1 MNRRQLKKALK
12 FAVLQST
19 PDVLPKILPDY
30 QPTETL
36 GTIDRKAALGRT
48 RWKVAACVMAAAC
61 VFCFSLFHLAQP
73 KVDSLI
79 SIDVNPSIEL
89 QADKR
94 DRVIES
100 TALNSDA
107 VKILDGLSLKNTD
120 LNTATDAIIGSMV
133 KNGYLPAGS
142 SDNAILISVANNNA
156 TRAEQLQQKISTSV
170 KSVLKET
177 NTGAKVL
184 RQTDTI
190 SPELQTFARQNN
202 VSVGKADFVRKLT
215 EKDSTLNAQE
225 LCKMSVK
232 ELSALIDEKDLEIS
246 GVVVENDGKL
256 SGVSATTPATDAVIS
271 EPASSA
277 PSDGDEDPSG
287 GENSETGSGEGSDSK
302 SGDPQVLPA
311 DKPSDEESG
320 PSSSDGEES
329 ENEDEDK
336 PLEPLY
342 CRRCGNWLSVCNRTC
357 DPSKPE
363 IYCEYCGRLLSVCND
378 TCDGEIDFSERYC
391 ERCGRYKS
399 VCKGTCDKTAP
410 ELYCTD
416 CGRLKSVCLG
426 SCEFYPTYEQVE
438 YTYCERCGEPDFICQ
453 DRCDPTA
460 IRAYCKECGG
470 LKTDHKPGCSQ
481 YRPGASSSSEPESS
495 SSSEEA
501 PDLYFCE
508 RCGRP
513 ESVCKDRCDKTKPDI
528 YCRYCGELKT
538 DHAEDCPLY
547 PGESE
552 SSKPPPSS
560 QPDSSAPSSSAPSS
574 SSAPVSSDVPSSSQK
589 SSSGTSP
596 VSNKKII
603 R

>member
-156 TRAEQLQQKISTSV
+156 ARAEQLQQKISTSV
-170 KSVLKET
+170 KTALKET

-184 RQTDTI
+184 RQTDTF
-190 SPELQTFARQNN
+190 STELQTFARQNN

-215 EKDSTLNAQE
+215 EKDSTLDAQE

-232 ELSALIDEKDLEIS
+232 ELSALIDEKELEIS
-246 GVVVENDGKL
+246 GVVVETDGKL
-256 SGVSATTPATDAVIS
+256 SGVSDVPSGTDAVIS
-271 EPASSA
+271 SPASAS
-277 PSDGDEDPSG
+277 SG
-287 GENSETGSGEGSDSK
+287 GEDGPSSGGEDGENSKEGSGSESD
-302 SGDPQVLPA
+302 DPRVLPA
-311 DKPSDEESG
+311 DKPANDET
-320 PSSSDGEES
+320 PPPYDG
-329 ENEDEDK
+329 EDEDSESEDDADK
-336 PLEPLY
+336 PQEARY

-378 TCDGEIDFSERYC
+378 TCETEIDFSERYC

-438 YTYCERCGEPDFICQ
+438 YTYCERCGEPDFVCQ

-481 YRPGASSSSEPESS
+481 YRPSSSSEPESS
-495 SSSEEA
+495 SSSSEET
-501 PDLYFCE
+501 PELYFCE

-513 ESVCKDRCDKTKPDI
+513 ESVCKDRCDKTKPDA

-538 DHAEDCPLY
+538 DHAEDCPVY
-547 PGESE
+547 PGESSE
-552 SSKPPPSS
+552 PP
-560 QPDSSAPSSSAPSS
+560 SSAPSSSAPASSGPASS
-574 SSAPVSSDVPSSSQK
+574 SGPPSSSQS
-589 SSSGTSP
+589 SSSGTSSI
-596 VSNKKII
+596 SNKKII